1 MCIIFKGLLA
11 TLVTILVF
19 GLGNPSAHAAEE
31 GAVLV
36 YPVSY
41 FDGIELNTVRDM
53 ITRVPGFVFI
63 DTDTSKRGFGA
74 ASGNVLVDS
83 VRPSAKTDTL
93 SSVLDRI
100 PRSRVDRI
108 EIIRGSAP
116 GIDMQGQTVVAN
128 VILKRADDTQIITTL
143 ADTIY
148 GDGHQGPAASVEFNR
163 QAGQNTYGLR
173 ISRINAMDDDS
184 AGNGTRTLS
193 VPGQPT
199 VIDASHHRGAEK
211 VGYGLNASL
220 SRPVLE
226 GAFSANLTLQQ
237 TNFNSSVFYD
247 EPAAASFPYSHKIRS
262 AEAGANW
269 DRYFGPVELTLVGLQ
284 RLERNEY
291 YNASISGGV
300 TQTFTSTADTSE
312 SILRSTVRYIPSQ
325 TLTLESGLEA
335 DYNTLDGHSSF
346 ISSGARIALPAAD
359 PKVNEKRGE
368 ANIQA
373 SWKFAP
379 DWSLE
384 AGTRFET
391 STISAQGV
399 PAREFSFIKPRVLLS
414 WAPMPDTQ
422 LRARA
427 ERVVGQLDFDN
438 FIASSNFSSNGVSA
452 GNLGLKPDQR
462 WQFEGDFEYHFWE
475 KGALVLSYTR
485 ENITDLVDFIPIGG
499 GLDGPGNI
507 PKATNNIYNIEL
519 SMPLDRLGW
528 DGGTFKPSLTWKD
541 AAVPDPVT
549 GEIRQIS
556 NQSDRKLVFN
566 FLQDIPA
573 WHSSVTLTMQTAFK
587 RPNFRIAQ
595 VNYLQLRPLYVE
607 LDWDYKP
614 KPDLDLQIKLQNIVP
629 YQYDLTQFNYAGP
642 RDISPLASYQ
652 LEHNH
657 SQARIFLQLRKT
669 F

>member
-1 MCIIFKGLLA
+1 MYIIFKGLLA

-53 ITRVPGFVFI
+53 IIRVPGFVFI

-74 ASGNVLVDS
+74 SSGNVLVDS

-128 VILKRADDTQIITTL
+128 VILKRADDTQIIATL

-173 ISRINAMDDDS
+173 ISRINQLDDDS
-184 AGNGTRTLS
+184 AGNGTRTLN
-193 VPGQPT
+193 VIGQPT

-226 GAFSANLTLQQ
+226 GAFSANLTLQE

-247 EPAAASFPYSHKIRS
+247 APAAASFPYSHKIRS

-269 DRYFGPVELTLVGLQ
+269 DRTFGSVELTLVGLQ

-291 YNASISGGV
+291 FNASISNGV
-300 TQTFTSTADTSE
+300 NQTFTSTANTSE

-384 AGTRFET
+384 AGTRFEF

-399 PAREFSFIKPRVLLS
+399 PSRDFSFIKPRVLLS
-414 WAPMPDTQ
+414 WAPMPNTQ

-438 FIASSNFSSNGVSA
+438 FIASSSFSTNGVSA

-528 DGGTFKPSLTWKD
+528 DGGTFKPSLVWKD

-556 NQSDRKLVFN
+556 NVQDRKLVFN

-587 RPNFRIAQ
+587 RPNYRIAQ

-629 YQYDLTQFNYAGP
+629 YQYDLTQFNYGGP
-642 RDISPLASYQ
+642 RDISPLISTQ

>member
-1 MCIIFKGLLA
+1 MSFIFRCLLA
-11 TLVTILVF
+11 SLVTLLVF
-19 GLGNPSAHAAEE
+19 GLGNPSAHAADE

-36 YPVSY
+36 YPASY
-41 FDGIELNTVRDM
+41 FDGIELNTVHDM

-63 DTDTSKRGFGA
+63 DTDTTKRGFGA
-74 ASGNVLVDS
+74 SSGNVLVDS
-83 VRPSAKTDTL
+83 VRPSSKTDTL

-128 VILKRADDTQIITTL
+128 VILKRADETQVIATL

-148 GDGHQGPAASVEFNR
+148 GDGHQGPAASVEFNSR
-163 QAGQNTYGLR
+163 VGENTYGLR
-173 ISRINAMDDDS
+173 LSRINEIDDDS
-184 AGNGTRTLS
+184 AGNGTRYLS

-211 VGYGLNASL
+211 AGYGLNASL

-226 GAFSANLTLQQ
+226 GAFTANLTLQQ
-237 TNFNSSVFYD
+237 TTFNSSVFYD
-247 EPAAASFPYSHKIRS
+247 APSAASFPYSHRIRS

-284 RLERNEY
+284 RLERNAY
-291 YNASISGGV
+291 FNAALSSGS
-300 TQTFTSTADTSE
+300 TQVFNSVSDTSE
-312 SILRSTVRYIPSQ
+312 SILRGTLRYIPSQ
-325 TLTLESGLEA
+325 ILTFESGLEG

-346 ISSGARIALPAAD
+346 ISNGTAIALPAAN

-368 ANIQA
+368 ANIQV

-384 AGTRFET
+384 AGTRFEF
-391 STISAQGV
+391 STISARGI
-399 PAREFSFIKPRVLLS
+399 PSRDFSFIKPRVLLS
-414 WAPMPDTQ
+414 WAPVPDMQ

-427 ERVVGQLDFDN
+427 EKVVGQLDFAN
-438 FIASSNFSSNGVSA
+438 FIASSSFSTNGISA
-452 GNLGLKPDQR
+452 GNLAIKPDQH
-462 WQFEGDFEYHFWE
+462 WQFEGDFEYHFWD

-507 PKATNNIYNIEL
+507 PKATNNIYNLEL

-528 DGGTFKPSLTWKD
+528 EGGTFKPSLLWKD
-541 AAVPDPVT
+541 AAVPDPVS

-556 NQSDRKLVFN
+556 NQQDRKLVFN

-573 WHSSVTLTMQTAFK
+573 WHSSLELTMQTAFK
-587 RPNFRIAQ
+587 RPNYRIAQ

-614 KPDLDLQIKLQNIVP
+614 EPDLDLQIKLQNIIP

-642 RDISPLASYQ
+642 RNISPLASYQ

-657 SQARIFLQLRKT
+657 SEARVFLQLRKT